1 MEITTMLD
9 FINRDEEQ
17 NEQSASDLSQATVDD
32 TFLDMDITSVDN
44 DKENSEKDQENLN
57 FLCSFS
63 NDEPEY
69 Q

>member
-1 MEITTMLD
+1 MLD